1 MSSFFT
7 RFISSHIKI
16 GNLIVITSDGNRTR
30 IGDASGKPI
39 IIRLLDRCSQW
50 SIMMNPELALGEV
63 FMDGRLRIEK
73 GTLYDLLEL
82 IFRNTSVDRLT
93 GVARFMR
100 RFTRVKRRI
109 QQYNP
114 IWRSKSNVAHHY
126 DLDSSLYRLFLDYDS
141 QYSCA
146 YFEGQGS
153 SLEEAQL
160 AKKRH
165 LAAKLLIEPE
175 HQVLDIGSGWGGLGL
190 YLAEMTKADVTGVT
204 LSEHQYAMSN
214 NRAQSRQTLHRPRF
228 LLQDYRHIEQQFDRI
243 VSVGMF
249 EHVGVG
255 HFDEFFAKIK
265 TLLKPDG
272 LMVLHSIGVFDGP
285 SHTNPWIQKYIFPG
299 GYIPAL
305 SEVMAAIER
314 QGLIVCDIEILR
326 LHYAETLKAWR
337 DRFLARRDE
346 AVALYDERFAR
357 MWEFYLASSETA
369 FRYQGMM
376 VFQIQL
382 ARNQSA
388 APLRRDYI
396 HAEESRLREL
406 EICMPVQTRRVA
418 E

>member
-7 RFISSHIKI
+7 RFMSHHIKV
-16 GNLIVITSDGNRTR
+16 GNLIVITCDGHHTR
-30 IGDASGKPI
+30 IGDESGNPI
-39 IIRLLDRCSQW
+39 VIRFADRATQR
-50 SIMMNPELALGEV
+50 SIMFNPELALGEA
-63 FMDGRLRIEK
+63 FMDGKLCIEQ
-73 GTLYDLLEL
+73 GTIYELLEL
-82 IFRNTSVDRLT
+82 VFQNTGVDRLT

-100 RFTRVKRRI
+100 RFTRLKRRI
-109 QQYNP
+109 HQYNP
-114 IWRSKSNVAHHY
+114 VGRSKSNVAHHY
-126 DLDSSLYRLFLDYDS
+126 DLDGSLYRLFLDSDS

-146 YFEGQGS
+146 YFEGRGS

-175 HQVLDIGSGWGGLGL
+175 HRVLDIGSGWGGLGL
-190 YLAEMTKADVTGVT
+190 YLSEMTQADVTGVT
-204 LSEHQYAMSN
+204 LSQHQHAISN
-214 NRAQSRQTLHRPRF
+214 GRAKDIASSRRPRF
-228 LLQDYRHIEQQFDRI
+228 LLQDYRDIKQQFDRI

-249 EHVGVG
+249 EHVGIG
-255 HFDEFFAKIK
+255 HFDEFFAKIRA
-265 TLLKPDG
+265 LLKPDG
-272 LMVLHSIGVFDGP
+272 LMLLHSIGVFDGP

-299 GYIPAL
+299 GYIPSL
-305 SEVMAAIER
+305 SEVLAAIER
-314 QGLIVCDIEILR
+314 QGLVVCDIEILR

-337 DRFLARRDE
+337 ERFLARRDE

-382 ARNQSA
+382 GRDQSA

-396 HAEESRLREL
+396 HAAESRLREL
-406 EICMPVQTRRVA
+406 EICKPVPLSHVA